1 MPDYISIYLK
11 TRVNVGGMKPSPI
24 PVLEVGRANDRVI
37 DLQLRDYSND
47 KLVIDLTSHD
57 VAFVVREEKYDPTV
71 LLLKQTGD
79 GGITVESAVEGKIN
93 VILSAEELDL
103 PATDYWYEISVIDAS
118 DNVTTQPLGKF
129 KIVQ

>member
-1 MPDYISIYLK
+1 MPNHVTIYMK
-11 TRVNVGGMKPSPI
+11 TRVNVGGLKPRPI

-47 KLVIDLTSHD
+47 KLVIDLDEHD
-57 VAFVVREEKYDPTV
+57 IAFVVREEKYDPTV
-71 LLLKQTGD
+71 LLLKQTSD
-79 GGITVESAVEGKIN
+79 GGITVESEEEGKIN

-103 PATDYWYEISVIDAS
+103 PATDYWYEISMIDAS

-129 KIVQ
+129 KIV